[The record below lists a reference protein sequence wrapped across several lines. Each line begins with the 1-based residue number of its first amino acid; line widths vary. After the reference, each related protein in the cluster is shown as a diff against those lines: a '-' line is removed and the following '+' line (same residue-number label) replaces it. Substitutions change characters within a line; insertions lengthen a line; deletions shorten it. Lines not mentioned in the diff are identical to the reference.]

1 MAGDTIIT
9 IIGNLTADPEV
20 RFTPSGAGVASF
32 TVASTPRVF
41 DRQAGEYKD
50 GETLF
55 MRCSIWREA
64 AENVAESLKKGM
76 RVIVQGRLVQRSF
89 TTREGENRT
98 VVEMQVDEI
107 GPSLRYAKAQVTRQ
121 SPQQGGQNQGG
132 NFGGNSQQGNGGF
145 GGQGQQGGQNQG
157 NQNQNGFGGGNQGGP
172 QQGGNFGGNFG
183 GNQNQ
188 GQNGFGGNS
197 QQGNGGFGGQGQ
209 QGGQNQGNQNQNG
222 FGGGNQGGPQQ
233 GGNFGGNFGG
243 NQVADFG
250 GEPAF

>member
-41 DRQAGEYKD
+41 DRQTGEYKD

-121 SPQQGGQNQGG
+121 SPQQGNQNQG
-132 NFGGNSQQGNGGF
+132 
-145 GGQGQQGGQNQG
+145 
-157 NQNQNGFGGGNQGGP
+157 QNQNGFGGGNQGGP

-188 GQNGFGGNS
+188 NQGGNFGGGN

-209 QGGQNQGNQNQNG
+209 QGNQNQGQNQNG

>member
-41 DRQAGEYKD
+41 DRQSGEYKD

-145 GGQGQQGGQNQG
+145 GGQGQQG

-197 QQGNGGFGGQGQ
+197 QQGNGGFGGQSQ
-209 QGGQNQGNQNQNG
+209 QGGQNQGQNQNG

>member
-41 DRQAGEYKD
+41 DRQTGEYKD

-89 TTREGENRT
+89 TTREGDNRT

-132 NFGGNSQQGNGGF
+132 NFGGNSQQGN
-145 GGQGQQGGQNQG
+145 
-157 NQNQNGFGGGNQGGP
+157 QNQNGFGGGNQGGP

-188 GQNGFGGNS
+188 GGNFGGN

-209 QGGQNQGNQNQNG
+209 QGNQNQNG